1 MKVCLEEA
9 VGGLMI
15 KLQDDFLESFNCNR
29 DFFLNFIID
38 KGWNMIWQKIV
49 KFQDYKTL
57 HLKD

>member
-38 KGWNMIWQKIV
+38 KG
-49 KFQDYKTL
+49 
-57 HLKD
+57 